1 MMERVI
7 ILSLIAFLLCSCGT
21 GRRVAPT
28 VESADSVRTEVRTE
42 TVYRDSI
49 VYVTLPEQSAERET
63 RDSSSRLETDYAVS
77 EARVDRDGVLHHS
90 LRNKPLPVP
99 QTIRVPTERRDSV
112 VYRNRW
118 YKVTVPVERELSP
131 WQKWQ
136 MRGFWVLVS
145 AVVVYV
151 FRKPL
156 RSLIRRF
163 L

>member
-1 MMERVI
+1 M
-7 ILSLIAFLLCSCGT
+7 AFLLCSCGT
-21 GRRVAPT
+21 GRRAVPT
-28 VESADSVRTEVRTE
+28 VESADSVRTEVRTQ

-63 RDSSSRLETDYAVS
+63 RDSSSHLETDYAVS
-77 EARVDRDGVLHHS
+77 DARVDRDGVLHHC

-99 QTIRVPTERRDSV
+99 QTIRVPMERKDSI

-118 YKVTVPVERELSP
+118 YKETVPVEKKLSP

-163 L
+163 I

>member
-1 MMERVI
+1 MMGRVV
-7 ILSLIAFLLCSCGT
+7 ILSFMAFLLCSCGA
-21 GRRVAPT
+21 GRRAVPT
-28 VESADSVRTEVRTE
+28 VESADSVRTEVRTK
-42 TVYRDSI
+42 TVYRDSV
-49 VYVTLPEQSAERET
+49 VYVTVPEQSAERET
-63 RDSSSRLETDYAVS
+63 RDSSSHLETDYAVS
-77 EARVDRDGVLHHS
+77 DARVDRDGVLHHS

-99 QTIRVPTERRDSV
+99 QTIRVPMERRDSI

-118 YKVTVPVERELSP
+118 YKETVLVEKELSP

-136 MRGFWVLVS
+136 MRGFWALVS

-163 L
+163 I